1 MYSTSFFSEINDN
14 SGKYKFGQREKPL
27 LFSQDGKYMIS
38 PNQIYK
44 IYGTDYTKM
53 TKTLLA
59 VSGLSEMIPGPD
71 TRIGIKPNLVC
82 PTPAEYGAT
91 THPEIVAGI
100 IEYLQEN
107 GFRKIIIVEGS
118 WVGDKTPEAFDYC
131 GYNSLSQKYGVPLI
145 DTQKESSHS
154 VAAAGLPLR
163 VTDVVDQIDF
173 LINVPVLKG
182 HCQTKMT
189 CALKNLKGLLPNAE
203 KRRFHSMGLH
213 KPIAHLSAAVHQDFI
228 VIDHICGDLDFEEG
242 GNPVVR
248 NCIMTALDP
257 VLTDAYACRLMGY
270 TPGDV
275 PYVRMAEQLGCGT
288 ADINHARII
297 RLEREAAAGER
308 SVSKSGKKQKKEP
321 ISHHPENPLQ
331 KETGQRPNGHREM
344 PVSQNAGKTQAQSTQ
359 PSTGKIK
366 QVIET
371 PDEERLPTGKKL
383 LQVSYAVDE
392 VDSCSACY
400 GNLIPALYRLKEEGL
415 LDKLNTPIAIGQGHQ
430 GKHGSLGIGKCTK
443 EFDIC
448 IMGCPPDEETIYEK
462 LRELC
467 TAGDHEGT
475 VNQ

>member
-1 MYSTSFFSEINDN
+1 
-14 SGKYKFGQREKPL
+14 
-27 LFSQDGKYMIS
+27 MIS
-38 PNQIYK
+38 SNQIYK
-44 IYGTDYTKM
+44 MYGTDYKEM
-53 TKTLLA
+53 TKVLLE
-59 VSGLSEMIPGPD
+59 VSGLSELILDPD

-91 THPEIVAGI
+91 THPEIVAGL

-107 GFRKIIIVEGS
+107 GFRKIVVAEGS

-154 VAAAGLPLR
+154 VDAAGLPLR

-213 KPIAHLSAAVHQDFI
+213 KPIAHLSAAVHPDFI

-270 TPGDV
+270 TPDDV

-288 ADINHARII
+288 TDINHARII
-297 RLEREAAAGER
+297 RLEREATACES
-308 SVSKSGKKQKKEP
+308 SVPKSRKRQKKP
-321 ISHHPENPLQ
+321 F
-331 KETGQRPNGHREM
+331 
-344 PVSQNAGKTQAQSTQ
+344 
-359 PSTGKIK
+359 TGKIR

-371 PDEERLPTGKKL
+371 PDEERLPAGKKL

-415 LDKLNTPIAIGQGHQ
+415 LQKLNAPIAIGQGHQ
-430 GKHGSLGIGKCTK
+430 GKHGPLGIGKCTK
-443 EFDIC
+443 DFDIC

-467 TAGDHEGT
+467 AGGEYKK
-475 VNQ
+475 NQEKVIH